1 MITFFCHT
9 DSFCVFFCTG
19 AKKYA
24 VDALKAAQTQF
35 NLKQELNTL
44 LNDIESCK
52 FSAHAY
58 SVLADDNNT
67 TAASND
73 GLLYIDG
80 SGRKQK
86 SLKSK
91 PLFDRLSHYVE
102 DQQLNSKNPNV
113 FKLTPDIEPIPC
125 KPLFFDLALNYVEMP
140 LLDDKID
147 SPVKKQQ
154 QQGLTGLVKGFLGW
168 GGGSGNAA
176 K

>member
-1 MITFFCHT
+1 MNVRNTLFSHFFYKSNINH
-9 DSFCVFFCTG
+9 FFISG
-19 AKKYA
+19 SRNYA
-24 VDALKAAQTQF
+24 TDALKNPPAQF

-44 LNDIESCK
+44 LKDIESCK

-58 SVLADDNNT
+58 SVLADDGN
-67 TAASND
+67 TAASNE
-73 GLLYIDG
+73 GLLYLDG

-113 FKLTPDIEPIPC
+113 FKTTPDIEPIPC
-125 KPLFFDLALNYVEMP
+125 KPLFFDLALNFVEMP
-140 LLDDKID
+140 SLDDKID

-154 QQGLTGLVKGFLGW
+154 QQQGLSGFVKGFLGW
-168 GGGSGNAA
+168 GG

>member
-1 MITFFCHT
+1 M
-9 DSFCVFFCTG
+9 SSG
-19 AKKYA
+19 AKNYA
-24 VDALKAAQTQF
+24 NEALKTAPAQL
-35 NLKQELNTL
+35 NLKGELTAL
-44 LNDIESCK
+44 LKDIESCK

-58 SVLADDNNT
+58 SVLADDSS

-73 GLLYIDG
+73 GLLYLDG

-125 KPLFFDLALNYVEMP
+125 KPLFFDLALNFVELP
-140 LLDDKID
+140 SLDDKID
-147 SPVKKQQ
+147 SPVKNKQQ
-154 QQGLTGLVKGFLGW
+154 QQGISGFVKGFLGW
-168 GGGSGNAA
+168 GGSGG